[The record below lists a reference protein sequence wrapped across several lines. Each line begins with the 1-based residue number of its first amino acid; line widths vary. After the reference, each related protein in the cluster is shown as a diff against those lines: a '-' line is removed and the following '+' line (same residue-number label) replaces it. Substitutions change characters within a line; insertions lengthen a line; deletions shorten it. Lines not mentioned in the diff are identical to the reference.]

1 MRTTGTVV
9 VAAAVLLSCGGA
21 VGKADK
27 RGAQVTT
34 PFDAKKAAA
43 LLGHPGEVFED
54 ILPYHLPE
62 IYWLRIGTGASVLG
76 GPFIVR
82 QGALV
87 TTKGYATASA
97 WLRRAVMTMKTPPE
111 AAYVAQVLG
120 QYDALPLGWG
130 AASAEVDDPATGE
143 RGGLRLHPFE
153 LELVSRSYVHTT
165 SRLVKAPMSGPP
177 GPPHPPGG
185 PQSGPPGGAPGPGG
199 GYSPPQAC
207 RAILKEVDGKLSWIV
222 EQHHDDGTWSLL
234 LEEPIE

>member
-1 MRTTGTVV
+1 MT
-9 VAAAVLLSCGGA
+9 A
-21 VGKADK
+21 
-27 RGAQVTT
+27 
-34 PFDAKKAAA
+34 PFDAEKAAA

-54 ILPYHLPE
+54 VLPYRLPE
-62 IYWLRIGTGASVLG
+62 IYWLRIGTGDNVVG

-82 QGALV
+82 GGALV
-87 TTKGYATASA
+87 TTKGYGTASA
-97 WLRRAVMTMKTPPE
+97 WLRRAVMTMNAPPE

-130 AASAEVDDPATGE
+130 PPSAEVDDPATGE

-153 LELVSRSYVHTT
+153 LELVSRSYVHTM
-165 SRLVKAPMSGPP
+165 SRLPHPSGGVQSGPP
-177 GPPHPPGG
+177 GP
-185 PQSGPPGGAPGPGG
+185 SG

-207 RAILKEVDGKLSWIV
+207 RAILKEVDGKLSWMV